1 MSRSTDVMQLAVLVC
16 KKDFVKSKLKQA
28 VVVMSV
34 MESVFKYRIVILIAV
49 QVSCVVLKLKLSDFN
64 KGNL

>member
-1 MSRSTDVMQLAVLVC
+1 MLISTDVMQLVVLVC
-16 KKDFVKSKLKQA
+16 KNDFVKSKLKQA

-34 MESVFKYRIVILIAV
+34 MESVFKYLIVILIAV
-49 QVSCVVLKLKLSDFN
+49 QVSCVVLKLKLADFN